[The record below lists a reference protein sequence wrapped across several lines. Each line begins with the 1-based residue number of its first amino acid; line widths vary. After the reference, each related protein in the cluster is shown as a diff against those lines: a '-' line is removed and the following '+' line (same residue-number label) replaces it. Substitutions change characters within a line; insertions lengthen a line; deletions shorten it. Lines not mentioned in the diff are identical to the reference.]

1 MSMPLQDR
9 ASILIA
15 LSEDSQLEALVAM
28 DPLERAD
35 TLLAMPKQ
43 DMARALLRMS
53 PQDLE
58 ETLSLMSPED
68 RAMSERLMALV
79 TQSENPKSSEELAVS
94 LSSGRA
100 GDTLIISSG
109 SPNADAKKK
118 KVAEARAAAD
128 AALSAALAAEKEA
141 EEEERRQLEEEAR
154 QREEEVALAKALA
167 SKKGTKGDDNPGHST
182 KVLGLIFKDSFKKM
196 KEDGRSGASEERSD
210 EDSGG
215 IVWKEGRL
223 EHFHKKPKKLTKQQ
237 HAHNILK
244 AKKQKNPRPNT
255 LNI

>member
-1 MSMPLQDR
+1 M
-9 ASILIA
+9 
-15 LSEDSQLEALVAM
+15 
-28 DPLERAD
+28 
-35 TLLAMPKQ
+35 
-43 DMARALLRMS
+43 
-53 PQDLE
+53 
-58 ETLSLMSPED
+58 
-68 RAMSERLMALV
+68 
-79 TQSENPKSSEELAVS
+79 
-94 LSSGRA
+94 
-100 GDTLIISSG
+100 IISSG

-154 QREEEVALAKALA
+154 QREEEVALTKALA